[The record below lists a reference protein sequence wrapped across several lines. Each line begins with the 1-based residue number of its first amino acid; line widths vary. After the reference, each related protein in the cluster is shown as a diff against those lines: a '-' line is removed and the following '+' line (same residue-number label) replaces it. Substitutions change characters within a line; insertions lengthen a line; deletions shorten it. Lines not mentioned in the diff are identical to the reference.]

1 MSCNSGHLEF
11 CDQIFAL
18 FFLLL
23 FFFFCAVPQGIMMRK
38 TQTSV
43 TSTVLGMS
51 PAVIFNLPDRC
62 TEDAQTEMHLKTGDG
77 EFSFYLSSN
86 SGVRAGLFF
95 PPPPPPNR
103 LLA

>member
-1 MSCNSGHLEF
+1 
-11 CDQIFAL
+11 
-18 FFLLL
+18 
-23 FFFFCAVPQGIMMRK
+23 MMRK

-95 PPPPPPNR
+95 PPPPPIVCWLER
-103 LLA
+103 FIFFLLIKRPAI